1 MNAPSNTAMIITGAR
16 VIDPESGHDGI
27 ADVRVENGVITDIG
41 HVETD
46 GADVIDA
53 SGLILSPGLID
64 MRVITGEP
72 GAEHKE
78 TLASAGAA
86 AAAGGVTSMVVMP
99 QTDPVID
106 DMSLLAHLQESGM
119 ETSPV
124 NVYCAGALTKGL
136 AGQAMTE
143 IGLMGEAGA
152 LFFSNGETPIADSR
166 LMRRLLSYSS
176 AFNALISH
184 RAVDPYLS
192 AGACAHESDFSS
204 RLGLTGA
211 PAASERIM
219 VQRDAALAEL
229 TGGRLLVD
237 LLSSEDGVTALRR
250 AKDRD
255 IDIAGSVSIN
265 HLALNELDIGEY
277 RTFAKLD
284 PPLRE
289 ESDRAALIAGINDG
303 AIDVIVSGH
312 DPRGAGE
319 KRLPFDQAAAGAV
332 GLEILLAA
340 GLTLVADEQ
349 LDLMA
354 FIRALTINPA
364 ALLGLDC
371 GRIAQGAPADL
382 VLINPGKPWV
392 CDADEL
398 LSGSKN
404 TPFDGRRLQGKAMV
418 TIVGGKIVFDAR
430 AA

>member
-1 MNAPSNTAMIITGAR
+1 MTPLVILGAR
-16 VIDPESGHDGI
+16 VIDPDSGHDDI
-27 ADVRVENGVITDIG
+27 ADIRIEDGLITDFGNVDI
-41 HVETD
+41 D

-53 SGLILSPGLID
+53 SGLILAPGLID

-72 GAEHKE
+72 GAEHRE

-99 QTDPVID
+99 QTDPIID
-106 DMSLLAHLQESGM
+106 DMSLLSHLQESGR

-136 AGQAMTE
+136 QSQAMTE
-143 IGLMGEAGA
+143 IGLMSEAGA
-152 LFFSNGETPIADSR
+152 LFFSNGETPISDSR

-176 AFNALISH
+176 AFNALVSH
-184 RAVDPYLS
+184 RPVDPYLS
-192 AGACAHESDFSS
+192 EGTCAHESDFSS
-204 RLGLTGA
+204 RLGLTGS

-237 LLSSEDGVTALRR
+237 LLSSEEGLTALRR

-255 IDIAGSVSIN
+255 IDISASVSIN
-265 HLALNELDIGEY
+265 HLALNELDIGAY

-303 AIDVIVSGH
+303 VIDVIVSGH
-312 DPRGAGE
+312 DPRGASE
-319 KRLPFDQAAAGAV
+319 KRLPFDQAGAGAV

-354 FIRALTINPA
+354 FLSALTINPA
-364 ALLGLDC
+364 TLLGLDC
-371 GRIAQGAPADL
+371 GRICEGAPADL

-392 CDADEL
+392 CDADAL
-398 LSGSKN
+398 VSGSKN

-418 TIVGGKIVFDAR
+418 TIVGGKVVYKA
-430 AA
+430 

>member
-1 MNAPSNTAMIITGAR
+1 MSALVILGAR
-16 VIDPESGHDGI
+16 VMDPESGRDEI
-27 ADVRVENGVITDIG
+27 ADIRVENGVISAIGNVSTD
-41 HVETD
+41 D
-46 GADVIDA
+46 ADVIDA
-53 SGLILSPGLID
+53 GGLILAPGLID

-78 TLASAGAA
+78 TLATAGAA

-99 QTDPVID
+99 QTEPVID
-106 DMSLLAHLQESGM
+106 DMSLLAHLQDTGRK
-119 ETSPV
+119 TSPV

-136 AGQAMTE
+136 AGEAMTE

-152 LFFSNGETPIADSR
+152 LFFSNGEAPIADSR
-166 LMRRLLSYSS
+166 LMRRLLAYSS
-176 AFNALISH
+176 AFNTLISH

-192 AGACAHESDFSS
+192 DGACAHESDFSS

-255 IDIAGSVSIN
+255 IDISGSVSIN
-265 HLALNELDIGEY
+265 HLALNELDIGAY

-289 ESDRAALIAGINDG
+289 ESDRAALINGVNDG
-303 AIDVIVSGH
+303 TIDVIVSGH

-354 FIRALTINPA
+354 FLRALTANPA
-364 ALLGLDC
+364 GLLGLES
-371 GRIAQGAPADL
+371 GRIAEGAPADL
-382 VLINPGKPWV
+382 VLINPGTPWV

-404 TPFDGRRLQGKAMV
+404 TPFDGRRLQGKAIV
-418 TIVGGKIVFDAR
+418 TIVAGKIVFDAR
-430 AA
+430 GA